1 MGTSARF
8 CWYRKAASIV
18 TKASNCPAA
27 RSSSS
32 PFVLPAQPCSGTVV
46 TSCSRGN
53 AFLQTSWETL
63 VQQDAHRVL
72 ADYKI
77 GREFQDTDSLF
88 PADCG
93 EVLQKV
99 LDSLAILQVLEQ

>member
-1 MGTSARF
+1 
-8 CWYRKAASIV
+8 V
-18 TKASNCPAA
+18 
-27 RSSSS
+27 
-32 PFVLPAQPCSGTVV
+32 
-46 TSCSRGN
+46 
-53 AFLQTSWETL
+53 TL